1 MIPSLLL
8 PESHVCP
15 WPLKR
20 ALALWFCSSQ
30 LYETNQKN
38 GESLGIDGKGDQ
50 RYGKASREEGSKESK
65 IIYQRRKSRGMR

>member
-1 MIPSLLL
+1 MR
-8 PESHVCP
+8 
-15 WPLKR
+15 R
-20 ALALWFCSSQ
+20 ALR
-30 LYETNQKN
+30 NQKN